1 MTHLRLCSLLLLL
14 CTTHLSCN
22 SLDIPPAPDIRPI
35 LEAYGNPDAD
45 VTGEI
50 MASLADA
57 DAIDD
62 SRDGFEDSDIYEEV
76 LQIIVSIQEEID
88 ASTDEQGAV
97 NLDGIGA
104 FPSPSG
110 AVEVNFICTGW
121 GETETA
127 DSENGTIQLT
137 MILFGGNFGPLVW
150 GTATGCR
157 YRVTVAGEAS
167 EVSYDGEVA
176 VYFGDV
182 FSTTESLRER
192 LTTFILRGTIG
203 INGRDFPIDRA
214 FRVDESGRLDILIQL
229 ADGTNFIYFFDGER
243 FPEGIED
250 ANGRFGCSLE
260 DRQCM
265 TGSGTSFSW

>member
-1 MTHLRLCSLLLLL
+1 MTQLRLCSLLLLL

-22 SLDIPPAPDIRPI
+22 SLDIPAAPDVLPI
-35 LEAYGNPDAD
+35 LDAYGNPDAD

-50 MASLADA
+50 MASRADG
-57 DAIDD
+57 ISD

-76 LQIIVSIQEEID
+76 LDVIVSIQEELD
-88 ASTDEQGAV
+88 ASTDEQGDIT
-97 NLDGIGA
+97 LDGIGT

-127 DSENGTIQLT
+127 DSEQNGTLDLT
-137 MILFGGNFGPLVW
+137 MRLVGGSIGPLIW
-150 GTATGCR
+150 GTATGCQ
-157 YRVTVAGEAS
+157 YRTTVAGEAF
-167 EVSYDGEVA
+167 EVSYDGDIA
-176 VYFGDV
+176 VYFGDF

-192 LTTFILRGTIG
+192 LTTFIISGTIG
-203 INGRDFPIDRA
+203 INGKDVPIDRA

-243 FPEGIED
+243 FAQGIED
-250 ANGRFGCSLE
+250 ASGRFGCNLE
-260 DRQCM
+260 DRQCS
-265 TGSGTSFSW
+265 TGSEPSFSW